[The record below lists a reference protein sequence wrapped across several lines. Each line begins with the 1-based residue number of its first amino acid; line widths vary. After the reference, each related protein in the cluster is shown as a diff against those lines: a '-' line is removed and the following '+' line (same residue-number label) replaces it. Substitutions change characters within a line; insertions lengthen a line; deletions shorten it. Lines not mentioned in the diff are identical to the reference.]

1 MNTAAAFDVNRQ
13 YFATYYSTW
22 IKHRSRWRRFAIPI
36 AVLFLLATV
45 IAAILLPQHRPF
57 TIALLVITIFNAMDA
72 CSHRWRWIH
81 ERLKTQSREKHI
93 DLVFNDDDVAIKTP
107 NSNGT
112 MRYTA
117 FTDVTVAPGG
127 MFLVPDTGVS
137 IFVPCTAFD
146 SDDDY
151 RRVATNVTEKHASP

>member
-13 YFATYYSTW
+13 YYATYYSTW
-22 IKHRSRWRRFAIPI
+22 MKHRSRWRRLAVPI
-36 AVLFLLATV
+36 AALFLLTTV

-57 TIALLVITIFNAMDA
+57 AIALLLIAIFNAMDA
-72 CSHRWRWIH
+72 CSYRWRWIR
-81 ERLKTQSREKHI
+81 ERLKTQSREKHA
-93 DLVFNDDDVAIKTP
+93 DLVFRDDDVAINTP

-117 FTDVTVAPGG
+117 FTDVTVAPDG

-137 IFVPCTAFD
+137 IFVPRTAFD
-146 SDDDY
+146 SDDDF
-151 RRVATNVTEKHASP
+151 RRVAAHVNERYASR